1 MSDPDQC
8 VTLADIRAAAGA
20 LTGQVERTPFR
31 HSLTLSEITGAQTWL
46 KFENLQFTAAFKE
59 RGAYNKLISLS
70 PEQQATGVIAMSAG
84 NHAQAVAYHARR
96 LGIPATI
103 VMPKNTPVV
112 KVRNTRAHQARVILH
127 GKMLRDSAAFA
138 HELAE
143 SEGLCFVHP
152 FDDPLIIAGQGTVA
166 LEMLKEVPDLE
177 CLIVPVGGGGL
188 ISGVA
193 VAAKALRPEI
203 EIIGVE
209 SALYPA
215 IKSALDGVDRRCG
228 GATLAEGIAVT
239 EIGRH
244 TLPLIRRYV
253 DDIVLVEE
261 PQLEHA
267 VALLLNVEKTLV
279 EGAGAAGLAAILAQP
294 ERFRGRQVGTI
305 LCGGNID
312 DRLLT
317 SLLTRE
323 LVRQGRITRM
333 RVAMP
338 DVPGELARLSGIVAE
353 AGGNFIEV
361 LHNRIFSTLP
371 AKDTYLEM
379 TLETRDREH
388 LDLILGE
395 LAQAG
400 YEVRLLGMD
409 SQH

>member
-1 MSDPDQC
+1 MPDQNDS

-20 LTGQVERTPFR
+20 LSGQVERTPFR
-31 HSLTLSEITGAQTWL
+31 HSITLSAITGAQTWL

-59 RGAYNKLISLS
+59 RGAYNKLVSLT
-70 PEQQATGVIAMSAG
+70 PAQQKAGVIAMSAG
-84 NHAQAVAYHARR
+84 NHAQAVAYHAHR

-112 KVRNTRAHQARVILH
+112 KVRNTRSHEARVILH
-127 GKMLRDSAAFA
+127 GKMLRDAAAFA

-143 SEGLCFVHP
+143 REGLCFVHP

-166 LEMLKEVPDLE
+166 LEMLKEVPDLD

-215 IKSALDGVDRRCG
+215 IKSALDGVDRPCG

-239 EIGRH
+239 ELGQYP
-244 TLPLIRRYV
+244 LPLIRKYV
-253 DDIVLVEE
+253 DDIVLVAE

-279 EGAGAAGLAAILAQP
+279 EGAGAAGLAAILAEP
-294 ERFRGRQVGTI
+294 ERFRGRHVGTI

-388 LDLILGE
+388 LELILAE
-395 LAQAG
+395 LAKAG
-400 YEVRLLGMD
+400 YAVRILGMD
-409 SQH
+409 SVD